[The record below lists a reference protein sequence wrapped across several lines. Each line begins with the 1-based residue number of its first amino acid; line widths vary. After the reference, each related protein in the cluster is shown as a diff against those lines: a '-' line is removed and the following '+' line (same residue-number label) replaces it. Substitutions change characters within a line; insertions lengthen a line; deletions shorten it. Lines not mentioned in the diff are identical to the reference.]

1 MVKQKRLINRARV
14 AKLTRKAFD
23 IDVDNTLISMEHI
36 MHLDIRN
43 YYEVLLMEILRDE
56 GLMEELP
63 EEYLA
68 DLCCVTLNQLPV
80 RYIRHLVDTYF
91 FENYQEL
98 HMMKTEIYDA
108 LEKSRQ
114 FLKAN
119 LQKRLKEEAE
129 MAAAQQI

>member
-129 MAAAQQI
+129 MAAAQQV

>member
-1 MVKQKRLINRARV
+1 MQL
-14 AKLTRKAFD
+14 
-23 IDVDNTLISMEHI
+23 E
-36 MHLDIRN
+36 IRN
-43 YYEVLLMEILRDE
+43 YYEVLLLEMLRDE

-98 HMMKTEIYDA
+98 QQMKTEISES
-108 LEKSRQ
+108 LERSRQ
-114 FLKAN
+114 FLKMN

-129 MAAAQQI
+129 LAAEQQ

>member
-1 MVKQKRLINRARV
+1 
-14 AKLTRKAFD
+14 
-23 IDVDNTLISMEHI
+23 

-98 HMMKTEIYDA
+98 HTMKTEIYDA

-129 MAAAQQI
+129 IAAAQQI

>member
-1 MVKQKRLINRARV
+1 MQV
-14 AKLTRKAFD
+14 
-23 IDVDNTLISMEHI
+23 
-36 MHLDIRN
+36 DIRN

-56 GLMEELP
+56 GLLEELP

-91 FENYQEL
+91 FENYAEL
-98 HMMKTEIYDA
+98 QQMKNEIHSA

-119 LQKRLKEEAE
+119 LHKKLVEDAENAAKEPA
-129 MAAAQQI
+129 IKKKPNI

>member
-1 MVKQKRLINRARV
+1 
-14 AKLTRKAFD
+14 
-23 IDVDNTLISMEHI
+23 MEST
-36 MHLDIRN
+36 MQLEFRN

-63 EEYLA
+63 EDYLA

-91 FENYQEL
+91 FEDYNEL
-98 HMMKTEIYDA
+98 QQMKNEINTA
-108 LEKSRQ
+108 LERSRA

-119 LQKRLKEEAE
+119 LQKQLETDKE
-129 MAAAQQI
+129 

>member
-1 MVKQKRLINRARV
+1 MQL
-14 AKLTRKAFD
+14 
-23 IDVDNTLISMEHI
+23 E
-36 MHLDIRN
+36 IRN
-43 YYEVLLMEILRDE
+43 YYEVLLMEMLRDE

-63 EEYLA
+63 EEYLS

-98 HMMKTEIYDA
+98 KQMKTEISEA
-108 LEKSRQ
+108 LERSRQ

-129 MAAAQQI
+129 LAAEQQQ

>member
-1 MVKQKRLINRARV
+1 MVNATH
-14 AKLTRKAFD
+14 TRSN
-23 IDVDNTLISMEHI
+23 ISTSTSNNPSVSMEHI

-91 FENYQEL
+91 FETTKNC
-98 HMMKTEIYDA
+98 T
-108 LEKSRQ
+108 
-114 FLKAN
+114 
-119 LQKRLKEEAE
+119 
-129 MAAAQQI
+129 